1 MLAVS
6 VTYDANQTN
15 IFELGNSIYDALSV
29 KDALMLCFCNW
40 VNEGKALVF
49 RIQTVADLHWWDE
62 NLTKMLTVNCALPHI
77 IFWPCPNFKGI
88 PNILIDL

>member
-29 KDALMLCFCNW
+29 KDALMLCFCN
-40 VNEGKALVF
+40 
-49 RIQTVADLHWWDE
+49 
-62 NLTKMLTVNCALPHI
+62 
-77 IFWPCPNFKGI
+77 
-88 PNILIDL
+88 